1 MAVPDNPEVRRED
14 SMIDRLSP
22 RERQEL
28 ERALERGEGWAR
40 VISGHFLEGNRLK
53 LGIDQ
58 AVSEERIAAVS
69 GLDAVGLREA
79 IVTASRFR
87 AGQRLHLLRFPEAGH
102 GGACGR
108 FSAWRC
114 GG

>member
-79 IVTASRFR
+79 IVTASRFC
-87 AGQRLHLLRFPEAGH
+87 AEHGLHLLGFPEAGPE
-102 GGACGR
+102 GP
-108 FSAWRC
+108 WRHFMAV
-114 GG
+114 G